1 MAQAGLL
8 IAHWQAQ
15 VAKHCPALAVGS
27 GLAAVALV
35 GWNAWPP
42 SGWAFVA
49 LIAWAAFPAWLFHA
63 SSRVALRESAIGV
76 LFSVLAPSA
85 LLGGIV
91 LLAWHTLTRGR
102 FEFPLAVV
110 AVPLGQLAIALP
122 FVLNTSTDTK
132 LKASAA
138 GEDGN

>member
-15 VAKHCPALAVGS
+15 VAKHCPALAAGS
-27 GLAAVALV
+27 GLVAVALV
-35 GWNAWPP
+35 TWNAWPP
-42 SGWAFVA
+42 SSWAFLA

-63 SSRVALRESAIGV
+63 SSRIALRESAIGV

-85 LLGGIV
+85 LVGGVV

-102 FEFPLAVV
+102 FEFPVAVV
-110 AVPLGQLAIALP
+110 AMPLGQLAIALP

-132 LKASAA
+132 LRA
-138 GEDGN
+138 GVADGS